1 MLPEEIIKAVGDI
14 TKEELPAEYRT
25 VLFGSWAQENAR
37 PTSDIDIG
45 IVGDRPVPHELMVR
59 IRAQVESI
67 PTLRKVD
74 VVDLQT
80 VDPRFREVAIKQA
93 KPL

>member
-1 MLPEEIIKAVGDI
+1 MLPEEIIQAVRNI
-14 TKEELPAEYRT
+14 AIEQLPAEYRT
-25 VLFGSWAQENAR
+25 VLFGSWAQGNAR

-59 IRAQVESI
+59 IRAQVDSI

-74 VVDLQT
+74 VVDLQS
-80 VDPRFREVAIKQA
+80 VDSRFRDVALKQA